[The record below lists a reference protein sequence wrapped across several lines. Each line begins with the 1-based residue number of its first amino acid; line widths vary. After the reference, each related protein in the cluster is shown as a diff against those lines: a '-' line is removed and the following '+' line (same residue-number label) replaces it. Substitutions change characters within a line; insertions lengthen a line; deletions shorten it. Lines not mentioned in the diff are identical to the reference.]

1 MSETAAP
8 TPVRRAPVLPVW
20 AIATIAGIFGLFYA
34 YVVWNAA
41 TLLAYQASGVLGING
56 LGWIVLAFAVLFPI
70 IVFAV
75 AFAIGWRRRALAFAV
90 ILLTGLALVAVF
102 WMNILA
108 YAYAYGGS
116 LLG

>member
-1 MSETAAP
+1 MTETPSAP
-8 TPVRRAPVLPVW
+8 TRRSAALPVW
-20 AIATIAGIFGLFYA
+20 VIATIAGIFGLLYA

-56 LGWIVLAFAVLFPI
+56 LGWLVLVLAVLFPI
-70 IVFAV
+70 IVFAI
-75 AFAIGWRRRALAFAV
+75 AFAVGWRRQAIPFAG
-90 ILLTGLALVAVF
+90 ILLTGLGLVAVF
-102 WMNILA
+102 WVNILA

>member
-1 MSETAAP
+1 MSPATSA
-8 TPVRRAPVLPVW
+8 TSRRRAPILPVW
-20 AIATIAGIFGLFYA
+20 VVATIAGVFGLLYA

-56 LGWIVLAFAVLFPI
+56 FGWIVLALAVLFPI
-70 IVFAV
+70 VVFAI
-75 AFAIGWRRRALAFAV
+75 AFAIGWRRRALPFAA
-90 ILLTGLALVAVF
+90 ILLTGLAVVAVF
-102 WMNILA
+102 WVNILA

>member
-1 MSETAAP
+1 MGTPAP
-8 TPVRRAPVLPVW
+8 SSTRRAPILPVW
-20 AIATIAGIFGLFYA
+20 IVATISGIFGLLYA

-56 LGWIVLAFAVLFPI
+56 LGWLVLLLAVLFPI
-70 IVFAV
+70 IVFAI
-75 AFAIGWRRRALAFAV
+75 AFAVGYRRRALPFAA

-102 WMNILA
+102 WMSILA

>member
-1 MSETAAP
+1 MTSTP
-8 TPVRRAPVLPVW
+8 TPAPARRGSILPVW
-20 AIATIAGIFGLFYA
+20 VVATIAGIFGLLYA

-56 LGWIVLAFAVLFPI
+56 LGWLVLLLAVLFPI
-70 IVFAV
+70 VVFAI
-75 AFAIGWRRRALAFAV
+75 AFAIGHRRRALPFAA

-102 WMNILA
+102 WMSILA

>member
-1 MSETAAP
+1 MDTP
-8 TPVRRAPVLPVW
+8 TPGSTRRAPILPVW
-20 AIATIAGIFGLFYA
+20 IVATIAGIFGLLYA

-56 LGWIVLAFAVLFPI
+56 LGWLVLLLAVLFPI
-70 IVFAV
+70 VIFAIAFAV
-75 AFAIGWRRRALAFAV
+75 GYRRRALPFAA

-102 WMNILA
+102 WMSILA

>member
-1 MSETAAP
+1 MTDSTSPPRERPAK
-8 TPVRRAPVLPVW
+8 LPVW
-20 AIATIAGIFGLFYA
+20 VVATIAGVFGLLYA

-56 LGWIVLAFAVLFPI
+56 LGWSVLALAVLFPI
-70 IVFAV
+70 IVYAI
-75 AFAIGWRRRALAFAV
+75 AFAIGWRRRALPFAA

-102 WMNILA
+102 WVNILA
-108 YAYAYGGS
+108 YSYAYGGA